1 MLLNLLIMEVE
12 SFREDKRKNT
22 ELRPFSNFDHLI

>member
-1 MLLNLLIMEVE
+1 MEVE

-22 ELRPFSNFDHLI
+22 ELRPFSNLIIYNVNQI